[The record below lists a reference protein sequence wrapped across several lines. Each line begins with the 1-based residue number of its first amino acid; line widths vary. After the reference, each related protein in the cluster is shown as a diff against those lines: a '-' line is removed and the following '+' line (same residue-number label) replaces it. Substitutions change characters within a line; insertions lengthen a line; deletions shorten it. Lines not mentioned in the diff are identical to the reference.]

1 MSLPTS
7 ENIPELNFNFEGL
20 KRHSF
25 LCIFLPEK
33 SLSKDELRLRSWLLH
48 TIVTSARH
56 YSKARELV
64 ILQDKAVSSQD
75 GGVIFY
81 ILDLSEQIEGC
92 VAATYRACMAINR
105 MSQHNESLKNFI
117 KQHSTTLDKLGKI
130 RNQFEHMHSQIVSS
144 EIGNGPISISLSES
158 GRFIKFRR
166 LQMETIALH
175 ALIKDLCATVAG
187 LYPGFD
193 INSKPEAGGPVKL
206 TMTATI
212 SVVEK
217 NK

>member
-33 SLSKDELRLRSWLLH
+33 ILSKDDVRLRSWLLH

-56 YSKARELV
+56 YSKARELI
-64 ILQDKAVSSQD
+64 ILQDKAISSQD
-75 GGVIFY
+75 GGTIFY

-92 VAATYRACMAINR
+92 ITATYRACMAINR
-105 MSQHNESLKNFI
+105 MSQNNELLRNFI
-117 KQHSTTLDKLGKI
+117 EQHSTAIDKLGKI
-130 RNQFEHMHSQIVSS
+130 RNQFEHMHSQIVSG
-144 EIGNGPISISLSES
+144 EIGSGPISITLSDS
-158 GRFIKFRR
+158 GKFIKFRR
-166 LQMETIALH
+166 LQMETVALY